1 MTLGQDVL
9 KKYSTKAFYAKTKE
23 SNQSCHLTFAV
34 VWSKDDLFIPL
45 LVSYLPSAPK
55 GYFVPTRCPSNHS
68 WAVRACFCLEV
79 VNFGPFGVFFGNRH
93 DLRCGTN
100 DLFQAKCSLN
110 LLTSASPFKVF
121 LHQQYVSSLKYLMSL
136 RKQKRR
142 DGQLCTPNGSSRNK
156 TIADC

>member
-93 DLRCGTN
+93 DLRCGIN
-100 DLFQAKCSLN
+100 DLFQALKSSMLFAHSHLSIAIQSCF
-110 LLTSASPFKVF
+110 TST
-121 LHQQYVSSLKYLMSL
+121 SLKYLI

-142 DGQLCTPNGSSRNK
+142 DGQLHQMDQAGTRQLL
-156 TIADC
+156 TADL

>member
-1 MTLGQDVL
+1 MFWRSIQPRPFMPKLRSPIKVATWLLLLCGPRM
-9 KKYSTKAFYAKTKE
+9 
-23 SNQSCHLTFAV
+23 
-34 VWSKDDLFIPL
+34 FIPL

-100 DLFQAKCSLN
+100 DPFQAKCSLN

-136 RKQKRR
+136 RKQKRG

-156 TIADC
+156 TIADCWSVRP

>member
-9 KKYSTKAFYAKTKE
+9 KKYSTKAFYAKTEE
-23 SNQSCHLTFAV
+23 SNQSCHLAFAV
-34 VWSKDDLFIPL
+34 VWSKDDHSIAGLIFAQCPKRLFCPHQMPL
-45 LVSYLPSAPK
+45 KPFLGS
-55 GYFVPTRCPSNHS
+55 
-68 WAVRACFCLEV
+68 RACFCLEV

-121 LHQQYVSSLKYLMSL
+121 LHQQYVSSLKYLISL
-136 RKQKRR
+136 RKQKRG
-142 DGQLCTPNGSSRNK
+142 DGQLHQMDQAGTRQLL
-156 TIADC
+156 TADL